1 MDAVHN
7 LTAVF
12 SEVPPTMFDLTVG
25 VEGSGVVVPGVGV
38 HSYLNG
44 SVVDVS
50 ASAGSGWVFS
60 HWVFD
65 GVVVSGSVSP
75 WQVSM
80 DAVHNLT
87 AVFSEVPPTM
97 FDLTV
102 GVEGSGVV
110 VPGVGV
116 HSYLNGSVVDV
127 SASGG
132 SGWVLSR
139 WVFDGVVV
147 SGSVSPWQVSMDAV
161 HNLTAVFSEVPP

>member
-25 VEGSGVVVPGVGV
+25 VEGSGLVVPGVWV

-50 ASAGSGWVFS
+50 ASAGSGWGFS
-60 HWVFD
+60 HWVLD

-75 WQVSM
+75 WQRSM

-102 GVEGSGVV
+102 LEVEGSGTV

-127 SASGG
+127 
-132 SGWVLSR
+132 
-139 WVFDGVVV
+139 
-147 SGSVSPWQVSMDAV
+147 
-161 HNLTAVFSEVPP
+161 